1 MMKKIYQKIF
11 ILLHYLLFFI
21 FYFMSNLNGW
31 DNIITTLMLYSLGVY
46 FVYGYVFKKEIQVYG
61 VTLPI
66 DDKYVRIVILGFGV
80 SIIISILLS
89 LSGYIE
95 VINLNEW
102 GKSSK

>member
-1 MMKKIYQKIF
+1 MMKKNYQKIF

-31 DNIITTLMLYSLGVY
+31 DNLITTLMLYSVGVY

-66 DDKYVRIVILGFGV
+66 DDKYARIDIFGCGAF
-80 SIIISILLS
+80 IIISILLS

-95 VINLNEW
+95 VINLDW
-102 GKSSK
+102 SKSTK

>member
-1 MMKKIYQKIF
+1 MNKKNYQKVF

-21 FYFMSNLNGW
+21 FYCMSNLSGW
-31 DNIITTLMLYSLGVY
+31 DNLITTLMLYSLGVY
-46 FVYGYVFKKEIQVYG
+46 YVYGYVFKKEIQLVG
-61 VTLPI
+61 PVVTI
-66 DDKYVRIVILGFGV
+66 DDKYARIVILGFGV

-95 VINLNEW
+95 IINLNEW

>member
-1 MMKKIYQKIF
+1 MMKKTYQKIF

-31 DNIITTLMLYSLGVY
+31 DNLITTLMLYSLGVY

-66 DDKYVRIVILGFGV
+66 DDKYVRLAIFGCGAF
-80 SIIISILLS
+80 IIISILLS
-89 LSGYIE
+89 LSGCIE
-95 VINLNEW
+95 VINLDW
-102 GKSSK
+102 SKSTK

>member
-1 MMKKIYQKIF
+1 MKKVCLQKIF
-11 ILLHYLLFFI
+11 ILLLYLLFFI
-21 FYFMSNLNGW
+21 FYFISNLNGW
-31 DNIITTLMLYSLGVY
+31 DNIMTILMLYSVGVH
-46 FVYGYVFKKEIQVYG
+46 FVYGYVFKKEIQLVG
-61 VTLPI
+61 PVITI
-66 DDKYVRIVILGFGV
+66 DDKYARIVILIYGV